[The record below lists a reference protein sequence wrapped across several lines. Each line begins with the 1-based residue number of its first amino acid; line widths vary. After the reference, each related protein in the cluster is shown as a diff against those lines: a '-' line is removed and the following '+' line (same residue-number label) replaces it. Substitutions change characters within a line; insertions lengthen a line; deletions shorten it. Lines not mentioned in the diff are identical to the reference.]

1 MKKLAIIGNL
11 IFAGAL
17 MMASCDSATSEKVEE
32 KVDTMASNIGA
43 AVDSLGNN
51 DADDDADFVQDVTK
65 SNAMEL
71 HMLAQGRTMGT
82 NAELKS
88 AAKKMEADHKKLAS
102 EMKEYAA
109 KKNIALDTADMD
121 HHDDAADDKKG
132 AEWDKEWI
140 DDMVEDHEK
149 DIKKFEDAE
158 NDVKDPELKAM
169 ITKTLPILREHLEMS
184 KKLQEKLNK

>member
-51 DADDDADFVQDVTK
+51 DADDDADFVQDVTR

-88 AAKKMEADHKKLAS
+88 AAKKMETDHKKLAS
-102 EMKEYAA
+102 EMREYAA

-132 AEWDKEWI
+132 VEWDKEWI